1 MCEKVQQV
9 GASCENLQKQFSTKE
24 CGSSCRSTRRRVI
37 VCSNMV
43 FKFHDDPTVNESEI
57 GIFLRQVWWPVEKR
71 ESFGRGREKK
81 QN

>member
-1 MCEKVQQV
+1 MLQYE
-9 GASCENLQKQFSTKE
+9 GYFSYLRRDIEIPNGENAQKW
-24 CGSSCRSTRRRVI
+24 VA
-37 VCSNMV
+37 NMV

-81 QN
+81 RLAGRGG